1 MATVCLS
8 QEILRNWD
16 KTGRSEFVK
25 LCKGLTDSDSSVKL
39 LQKKNLKRALY
50 EVCSAVTRSQLK
62 LENAVNV
69 LADLKD
75 YLPSVPSSLADIL
88 GILDVESSCSDDTS
102 REKFLSLVNALR
114 QVVVPDG
121 LLKERLDQDSLE
133 LAGLVASQQGFNQKY
148 VKTKTR
154 LYYKQQKFNLLRE
167 ESEGY
172 SKLIT
177 ELNQDITGKLT
188 WEQVLQNIKSLIGCF
203 DLDPNRVLDII
214 LEAFECHPE
223 EYKFYIPLLRAY
235 IIDKLTLCHILG
247 FKFHF
252 RESTDWSTPKSLFK
266 CAALLLNHQLVD
278 LDDLYPYLQPLDSE
292 IIPFHNK
299 EVADAKAYAK
309 KLNTVILSDKKEEDK
324 DKDEQQIIDL
334 RENNQK
340 LGLCEAL
347 LEIGAWDNAKAI
359 LDRLPEHFAV
369 VHKSISQALC
379 ALVHRVIEPL
389 YDRNTGLTATLAK
402 KRDKREQGQCECS
415 RAHSFKEV
423 FHSALPMLSYLGPHA
438 ASDPILM
445 VKIIRLAKTFMNKRH
460 SGGIGPEDDV
470 AYYGFLN
477 VLEEVLLPSLALLPG
492 NCAMGEELW
501 NLLKLYPYE
510 IRYRLYGTWKNESY
524 FQHPILI
531 RARADCLERAKYIM
545 KRLSKETVKPSGR
558 QLGKLS
564 HNNPGIVFEY
574 VLNQIQR
581 YDNLIGPVVD
591 ALKYLTS
598 MSYDM
603 LTFCIIEAIAN
614 PEKDRMKTDNMNI
627 SMWLQSLASFAGAI
641 CRKYQVE
648 LTGILQY
655 VANQLKAGKSTDLLL
670 LREVVQKMAGI
681 EISEE
686 ITDDQLDAM
695 AGGELV
701 RQEGSNFSQ
710 VRNTKKSSTRLKDTL
725 LEHDLA
731 LSLCL
736 LMAQQRDST
745 VFAEDAN
752 KHLKLVGKLYD
763 QCQDTLVQ
771 FGSFLSMQLSTEE
784 FVKRLPAVDVLLS
797 TFHIPHSA
805 AFFLSR
811 PLYAHAINV
820 KYDELKK
827 SEKAEKAK
835 SKTKS
840 DSKIQFY
847 IDASEEVMHPIVEA
861 IQPVFSSKIWDDLTP
876 QFYITFWSLSMYD
889 LYVPTAA
896 YQKQI
901 QLQQSQIKAIDDN
914 RDMPSNKK
922 KKEVDRCNILIDKLE
937 DEMKKQAE
945 HVARVKARLEEEKE
959 LWFPTGTLKSEM
971 TTNLLQYCLFPRC
984 CFTASD
990 AVYCGH
996 FIKVLHELKTP
1007 NFSTLITYDRVFND
1021 ITYTVTSCTEN
1032 EAHRYGR
1039 FLCSALETIMRWHS
1053 SPAIYEE
1060 ECYNFPGFLTVFRKG
1075 TDLTNKMDR
1084 LDYENYRH
1092 VCHKWHFRLTKS
1104 VITCLESKNYS
1115 QIRNS
1120 LIVLTKI
1127 LPHFPR
1133 MTQIGMAIERRVD
1146 KLSKEEKDKRPD
1158 IYALAIGYSGQLKSK
1173 KVVWVQETDFH
1184 IKEPKKPASSA
1195 AQQQAQQQKQAESA
1209 SSGASGKKGD
1219 GDGRAKDI
1227 KQESGGKE
1235 DKKDRGQSGDVERKE
1250 KKERGAEKKESKEKK
1265 DAKRSSGVNES
1276 NGVSAKK
1283 EVLNSPDGQHA
1294 SSRQTAMEMEEDGAR
1309 HPHQHREQKPVK
1321 EEKPKK
1327 SERKDREASKL
1338 AKEKAREEKRERKER
1353 EAAAAMKEEERHV
1366 MGRPLDHE
1374 RDDRGGSGGHMSSS
1388 SGSSHRR
1395 SAEVSPRHVDDRE
1408 SKRRRLEAGATSQD
1422 SSLEVRTKHR
1432 KSASPDDE
1440 GWEME
1445 KEKERKEKKRDHS
1458 MEEHDAEFTKRRK
1471 SEEHY
1476 SASRKLNG
1484 EPNGSLLKGH
1494 GEREYKEKSSKQSHS
1509 SRKEQFID
1517 GEDSPKIKT
1526 KEKREKSSSKK
1537 QKK

>member
-1 MATVCLS
+1 MATICLS
-8 QEILRNWD
+8 QDILRNWD
-16 KTGRSEFVK
+16 KTGRTEFVK
-25 LCKGLTDSDSSVKL
+25 VCRSLSEHDSSVKL
-39 LQKKNLKRALY
+39 LPKRNLKRAVY
-50 EVCSAVTRSQLK
+50 EVCYAVNHNQLK
-62 LENAVNV
+62 IEQGVAVFTDLKEYIPSLPST
-69 LADLKD
+69 LAD
-75 YLPSVPSSLADIL
+75 VL
-88 GILDVESSCSDDTS
+88 GIVDVETSSSDEVL
-102 REKFLSLVNALR
+102 REKFVSFVGALKH
-114 QVVVPDG
+114 VVVPEW

-133 LAGLVASQQGFNQKY
+133 LAGLVGSQVGFNQKY

-177 ELNQDITGKLT
+177 ELNSDLIRKTT

-223 EYKFYIPLLRAY
+223 DNSFYIPLLRAY

-247 FKFHF
+247 FKFHI
-252 RESTDWSTPKSLFK
+252 RESSDFSTPKSLFT
-266 CAALLLNHQLVD
+266 CAALLLKHD
-278 LDDLYPYLQPLDSE
+278 LLDFDDLYPYLLPLDSE
-292 IIPFHNK
+292 IIPFSNK
-299 EVADAKAYAK
+299 EMSDAKAYARR
-309 KLNTVILSDKKEEDK
+309 LNTVVLSDKKDDDK
-324 DKDEQQIIDL
+324 KDDEQQIIDV

-347 LEIGAWDNAKAI
+347 LEIGAWEKAKAI
-359 LDRLPEHFAV
+359 FDRLPDNFAV
-369 VHKSISQALC
+369 VHTSISQALC
-379 ALVHRVIEPL
+379 LLIHRVIEPV
-389 YDRNTGLTATLAK
+389 YEKHIGLNPLLSK
-402 KRDKREQGQCECS
+402 KRVRYERKGDFVQAQT
-415 RAHSFKEV
+415 FKQL
-423 FHSALPMLSYLGPHA
+423 FQLAMPMMSYLGPY
-438 ASDPILM
+438 ASRDPVLM
-445 VKIIRLAKTFMNKRH
+445 VKITRLAKTFMSKRH
-460 SGGIGPEDDV
+460 ACDLDPDDKN

-477 VLEEVLLPSLALLPG
+477 VLEEVLLPSLSLLPS
-492 NCAMGEELW
+492 NCSMAEELW

-510 IRYRLYGTWKNESY
+510 IRYRLYGTWKNETY
-524 FQHPILI
+524 FNYPILI

-574 VLNQIQR
+574 ILNQIQR

-591 ALKYLTS
+591 AFKYLTS
-598 MSYDM
+598 ISYDM

-627 SMWLQSLASFAGAI
+627 SLWLQSLAIFAGSI

-648 LTGILQY
+648 LTGVLQY

-686 ITDDQLDAM
+686 ATDEQLEAM

-710 VRNTKKSSTRLKDTL
+710 VRNTKKSSTRLKDSL

-736 LMAQQRDST
+736 LMSQQRDST

-784 FVKRLPAVDVLLS
+784 FVKRLPPVDVLL
-797 TFHIPHSA
+797 TTYHIPHSA

-827 SEKAEKAK
+827 SDKKGKSA
-835 SKTKS
+835 SKT
-840 DSKIQFY
+840 QCY
-847 IDASEEVMHPIVEA
+847 IEASEEVMSPVVAA

-896 YQKQI
+896 YDKQRQI
-901 QLQQSQIKAIDDN
+901 QQNQINAIEDN
-914 RDMPSNKK
+914 RDMPASKK
-922 KKEVDRCNILIDKLE
+922 KKEQERCKLLIDKLK
-937 DEMKKQAE
+937 DEEKKQME
-945 HVARVKARLEEEKE
+945 HVQRVMARLEKEKE

-990 AVYCGH
+990 AIYCSH
-996 FIKVLHELKTP
+996 FIQVLHNLMTP

-1032 EAHRYGR
+1032 EARRYGR
-1039 FLCSALETIMRWHS
+1039 FLCGALETVMRWHS
-1053 SPAIYEE
+1053 SPATYEK

-1075 TDLTNKMDR
+1075 TDLNNKMDR

-1158 IYALAIGYSGQLKSK
+1158 IYALAVGYAGQLKSK
-1173 KVVWVQETDFH
+1173 KSTWVQETEFH
-1184 IKEPKKPASSA
+1184 IKEPKKPMNTATQNQSN
-1195 AQQQAQQQKQAESA
+1195 QQKQAEGV
-1209 SSGASGKKGD
+1209 SSGLASRRGDVDARVKDTKSESSPREDRKERSQGDKKV
-1219 GDGRAKDI
+1219 
-1227 KQESGGKE
+1227 
-1235 DKKDRGQSGDVERKE
+1235 DKKDVRD
-1250 KKERGAEKKESKEKK
+1250 KKEAKVRSANISEANGASIKKELL
-1265 DAKRSSGVNES
+1265 DN
-1276 NGVSAKK
+1276 
-1283 EVLNSPDGQHA
+1283 PDQQHA
-1294 SSRQTAMEMEEDGAR
+1294 YGVRQTNMDMPEDTVR
-1309 HPHQHREQKPVK
+1309 HREQKMTRDDRQR
-1321 EEKPKK
+1321 K
-1327 SERKDREASKL
+1327 SDRKDKEASK
-1338 AKEKAREEKRERKER
+1338 AAREKAKEEKRERKER
-1353 EAAAAMKEEERHV
+1353 EASTKEDERQAARTKDMER
-1366 MGRPLDHE
+1366 E
-1374 RDDRGGSGGHMSSS
+1374 DRSSS
-1388 SGSSHRR
+1388 ASHNPASSHRR
-1395 SAEVSPRHVDDRE
+1395 SAEPSPRQIDDRE
-1408 SKRRRLEAGATSQD
+1408 AKRRRLEAGGSSQESPPPHD
-1422 SSLEVRTKHR
+1422 GRSKTR
-1432 KSASPDDE
+1432 KSPSEEADE
-1440 GWEME
+1440 SWDSWER
-1445 KEKERKEKKRDHS
+1445 EKERKEKKRDHS
-1458 MEEHDAEFTKRRK
+1458 ADVYDADLSKKRK
-1471 SEEHY
+1471 SDDHY
-1476 SASRKLNG
+1476 PVSRKLNG
-1484 EPNGSLLKGH
+1484 EPNGALLKGYS
-1494 GEREYKEKSSKQSHS
+1494 EKEYKDKSKQSHS
-1509 SRKEQFID
+1509 SKKEQFID
-1517 GEDSPKIKT
+1517 DEGSSLKT
-1526 KEKREKSSSKK
+1526 KVKDKRDKSYIVTKASHAFY
-1537 QKK
+1537 